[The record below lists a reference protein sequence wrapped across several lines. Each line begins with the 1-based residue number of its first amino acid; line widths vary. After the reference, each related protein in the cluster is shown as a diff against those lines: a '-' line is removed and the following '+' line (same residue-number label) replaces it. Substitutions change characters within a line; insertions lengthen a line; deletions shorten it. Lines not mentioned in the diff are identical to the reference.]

1 MCVIAA
7 PVAQHS
13 IAASAISFGVYGTA
27 GFISFVDPPP
37 TTATEMIRHLSKITS
52 IAIMICKIIMAM
64 LKEI

>member
-37 TTATEMIRHLSKITS
+37 TTATEMIVLS
-52 IAIMICKIIMAM
+52 MP
-64 LKEI
+64 

>member
-37 TTATEMIRHLSKITS
+37 PMTATEMIALSMS
-52 IAIMICKIIMAM
+52 
-64 LKEI
+64 